1 MFQYFFYILL
11 HISRSTLF
19 PYTTLFRSKEKD
31 LKETFVFDL
40 NLAYLLEAKRPELLY
55 TPIPKYPSILRDIAV
70 VVEESVQAGDIQKTI
85 EDIGQPLVKQVEAF
99 DVYTG
104 EGLESNEK
112 SIAFNL
118 HYRDSEKTLT
128 DKEVDASFDEVIEAV
143 KSKHHAKIRN

>member
-1 MFQYFFYILL
+1 
-11 HISRSTLF
+11 
-19 PYTTLFRSKEKD
+19 
-31 LKETFVFDL
+31 
-40 NLAYLLEAKRPELLY
+40 
-55 TPIPKYPSILRDIAV
+55 
-70 VVEESVQAGDIQKTI
+70 ESVQAGDIQKTI
-85 EDIGQPLVKQVEAF
+85 EDIGQPLIKQVEAF

-143 KSKHHAKIRN
+143 KSTLHAKIRYKLRNKLKLFTFIQKKSQKEIRNQSNIIYITEIQKKL

>member
-1 MFQYFFYILL
+1 ILDL
-11 HISRSTLF
+11 TIPQFL
-19 PYTTLFRSKEKD
+19 LLLKD
-31 LKETFVFDL
+31 
-40 NLAYLLEAKRPELLY
+40 
-55 TPIPKYPSILRDIAV
+55 IGV

-85 EDIGQPLVKQVEAF
+85 EDIDQSLIKQVEAF

-112 SIAFNL
+112 SFAFNL